1 MRSMLLS
8 AALASL
14 ALTAAATAAAPA
26 SDAETGAWTARTFDV
41 YEPED
46 MRKPVEE
53 RRIRYSGVIA
63 HTSDTAA
70 PGALFSCSAQN
81 GLSVMFSLEGVDFAD
96 EEWFASSNQVRGLT
110 GRFIVDGDRPIEA
123 TRFFYRPRLKVV
135 QPARSDIAFDAVDA
149 VYSRKSTEVAV
160 GGLKSVTLSMP
171 APDDTFREFIAA
183 CPSFASE

>member
-1 MRSMLLS
+1 MRILLLS

-14 ALTAAATAAAPA
+14 ALTAAATSAASPDAAPG
-26 SDAETGAWTARTFDV
+26 SWTLRTFDV

-46 MRKPVEE
+46 LRKPVEQ

-63 HTSDTAA
+63 HTSDAA
-70 PGALFSCSAQN
+70 GPGALFSCSGQH

-110 GRFIVDGDRPIEA
+110 GRFIVDGKRPLES

-135 QPARSDIAFDAVDA
+135 QPARSAIAFEAVDA
-149 VYSRKSTEVAV
+149 VYLRKQTEVAM
-160 GGLKSVTLSMP
+160 GGLQSVSLNMP
-171 APDDTFREFIAA
+171 APDDTFLAFIAA
-183 CPSFASE
+183 CPSFAAE